1 MIEDCAHD
9 TRTWQ
14 RRTSYLQLDN
24 HLGVYGNI
32 SNIFKQRAIFLKK
45 KRKKMRRARATHTHT
60 RKHTHTIYI
69 YIYTQGAREQR
80 VSVKIYEESSRVE
93 SSRVD
98 SNARDASP
106 SSNAIF
112 SPRRNCIIYISNT
125 NVRCVVEC
133 T

>member
-69 YIYTQGAREQR
+69 YIYARNEGAARLGENLR
-80 VSVKIYEESSRVE
+80 GIESSRVE
-93 SSRVD
+93 SSGFQRPRRVPLVE
-98 SNARDASP
+98 RDF
-106 SSNAIF
+106 F
-112 SPRRNCIIYISNT
+112 SPEKLYYIYIEH
-125 NVRCVVEC
+125 EC
-133 T
+133 ALCG

>member
-45 KRKKMRRARATHTHT
+45 KEKKCDARAQHT
-60 RKHTHTIYI
+60 RIHVTYTYNIYI
-69 YIYTQGAREQR
+69 YIYARSEGAARLGENLR
-80 VSVKIYEESSRVE
+80 GIESSRVE
-93 SSRVD
+93 SSGFQRPRRVPLVE
-98 SNARDASP
+98 RDF
-106 SSNAIF
+106 F
-112 SPRRNCIIYISNT
+112 SPEKLYYIYIEH
-125 NVRCVVEC
+125 EC
-133 T
+133 ALCG

>member
-45 KRKKMRRARATHTHT
+45 KEKKCDARAQHT
-60 RKHTHTIYI
+60 RIHVNIHIQYI

>member
-93 SSRVD
+93 SSGFQRPRRVPLVE
-98 SNARDASP
+98 RDF
-106 SSNAIF
+106 F
-112 SPRRNCIIYISNT
+112 SPEKLYYIYIEH
-125 NVRCVVEC
+125 EC
-133 T
+133 ALCG